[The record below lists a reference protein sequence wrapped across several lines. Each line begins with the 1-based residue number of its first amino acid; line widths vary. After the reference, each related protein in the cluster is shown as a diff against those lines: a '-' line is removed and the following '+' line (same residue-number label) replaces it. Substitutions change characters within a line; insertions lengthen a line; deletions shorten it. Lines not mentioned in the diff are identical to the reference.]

1 MIIQSFLTIK
11 KCSTINTIAKIYLKI
26 WWDFMWLLQ
35 YDYSTIKS
43 AIWILLR
50 VVMVETEHN
59 LTTLDEGPIQSLN
72 KAT

>member
-1 MIIQSFLTIK
+1 
-11 KCSTINTIAKIYLKI
+11 
-26 WWDFMWLLQ
+26 MWLLQ